1 MLKKEIHLQEN
12 TLFDLELWA
21 MVRGNGVQYP
31 LHHVIYAPV
40 KFKLLHLDLH
50 LHLHRYVEPS
60 QFDYYTTVLTS
71 NGDTL
76 R

>member
-1 MLKKEIHLQEN
+1 MSLVMSVVAAFLARI
-12 TLFDLELWA
+12 
-21 MVRGNGVQYP
+21 
-31 LHHVIYAPV
+31 
-40 KFKLLHLDLH
+40 LH

-71 NGDTL
+71 NGDTI